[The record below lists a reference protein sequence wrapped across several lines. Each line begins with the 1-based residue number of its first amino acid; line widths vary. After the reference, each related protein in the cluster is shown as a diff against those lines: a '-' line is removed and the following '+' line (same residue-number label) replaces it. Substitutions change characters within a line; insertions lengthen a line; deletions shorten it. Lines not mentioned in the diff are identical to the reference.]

1 MHKVLVMEDDSAI
14 AELYRIVFTKRN
26 YQFELAED
34 GEIGLRKLKEFNP
47 DIALIDIMM
56 PKMNGLEVMR
66 TMQKDEVLKKIPV
79 FVLSN
84 LTDVAM
90 EEQLLQSGAMKYIV
104 KSQYLPGEIVDMIDA
119 YFKTA

>member
-1 MHKVLVMEDDSAI
+1 MEDDSAI